1 MTALS
6 TQVWLTPQALAFR
19 VTQMR
24 ADRHTHDAIQ
34 LLCPSPEASARL
46 NRVEV
51 NRPTLIG
58 SGIEHEVFMTEGWV
72 LLVEPQS
79 NLGEQLTARLS
90 GREMALLTE
99 TDWIEPKTAM
109 EAVTTLWQLVGAS
122 EEDPLAHR
130 PVSDT
135 RIETVLND
143 LEADFHQHPQPDQH
157 WSARSVADQAGLS
170 ESRFLHLFRLEVGV
184 AWRPYLRWKRLQ
196 CALNALVAGHSATDA
211 AHLAGFSDSAHLS
224 KTFRG
229 TFGLSIREA
238 KLLFAAGLYK

>member
-1 MTALS
+1 MTTLS
-6 TQVWLTPQALAFR
+6 TQVWLTPQVLAFR
-19 VTQMR
+19 VNQMR
-24 ADRHTHDAIQ
+24 ADRHAHDAIQ
-34 LLCPSPEASARL
+34 LLCPSPEALSRL
-46 NRVEV
+46 NREDVS
-51 NRPTLIG
+51 RPTLIG

-72 LLVEPQS
+72 LLIEPQS
-79 NLGEQLTARLS
+79 NLGERLTARLS

-99 TDWIEPKTAM
+99 SEWVEPKTAM
-109 EAVTTLWQLVGAS
+109 EAVASLWQWVGTPEA
-122 EEDPLAHR
+122 DPLAQR
-130 PVSDT
+130 PVSDA
-135 RIETVLND
+135 RIATVLND

-157 WSARSVADQAGLS
+157 WSARSVANRSDLS
-170 ESRFLHLFRLEVGV
+170 ESRFLHLFRMEVGV

-238 KLLFAAGLYK
+238 KQLFAAGLYK